1 MNLKSNGAKAIKNFA
16 RNRLCSQ
23 KRGAD
28 RRCRRQAAFGAA
40 AMEAT
45 ALFGNLSRCCDG
57 MKMERQKKNEQQ
69 DSRTHKAPEC
79 VRMLQARVKHGVEP
93 RRGAFRCQW
102 ETTAIDWIT
111 HRFTL
116 KRWVSLTLV
125 LQISPARPS
134 RRRTYWLG
142 RLARC
147 RKAEPGGR
155 DGVPATVSCR
165 SSDQ

>member
-57 MKMERQKKNEQQ
+57 MKMQRQKENEQQ
-69 DSRTHKAPEC
+69 NSRAHKAPES
-79 VRMLQARVKHGVEP
+79 VRMLHAGIKHGLEP
-93 RRGAFRCQW
+93 KQCFFRCQW
-102 ETTAIDWIT
+102 KITAIDWRG
-111 HRFTL
+111 HRFT
-116 KRWVSLTLV
+116 
-125 LQISPARPS
+125 
-134 RRRTYWLG
+134 
-142 RLARC
+142 
-147 RKAEPGGR
+147 
-155 DGVPATVSCR
+155 
-165 SSDQ
+165 